1 MFMFILGGLI
11 MFDKKDKK
19 ELQEKAKL
27 TKSKKYK
34 LMNKE
39 EIIRK
44 LIEKEKL
51 LKNAEEELSE
61 TRKLV
66 QEKDNFSNEYLKHLE
81 RLQADFENY
90 KKRQEKKQKEFIEF
104 ANERLINNLL
114 SVIDNLERALDST
127 KNEKDTKAIKEGI
140 NNTLKEFRN
149 ILQKEGVK
157 PMQSIGHRFDPYKHE
172 AVMRIETDKYSEDTV
187 TEEFRKGYYIKSKV
201 LRPAM
206 VKVAVLTKEKKDIE
220 KK

>member
-1 MFMFILGGLI
+1 MCN
-11 MFDKKDKK
+11 KKDEK

-27 TKSKKYK
+27 TESKKYK
-34 LMNKE
+34 SMNKE

-44 LIEKEKL
+44 IIEKEEA
-51 LKNAEEELSE
+51 LKNIEEELSE
-61 TRKLV
+61 TKKLV
-66 QEKDNFSNEYLKHLE
+66 QEKDDLSKEYLKHLE
-81 RLQADFENY
+81 RLQADFDNY

-104 ANERLINNLL
+104 ANEELINNLL
-114 SVIDNLERALDST
+114 SVLDNLERALDST
-127 KNEKDTKAIKEGI
+127 ENEKDTKAIKEGI

-149 ILQKEGVK
+149 ILNKEGVK

-172 AVMRIETDKYSEDTV
+172 AVMRIDTDKYSEDTI

-206 VKVAVLTKEKKDIE
+206 VKVAVSTKEKKNTD

>member
-1 MFMFILGGLI
+1 MCN
-11 MFDKKDKK
+11 KKDDK
-19 ELQEKAKL
+19 ELPEK
-27 TKSKKYK
+27 TKSTESKKYK
-34 LMNKE
+34 SMNKE

-44 LIEKEKL
+44 IIEKEEE
-51 LKNAEEELSE
+51 LKNIEEELSE

-66 QEKDNFSNEYLKHLE
+66 QEKDNLSKEYLKHLE
-81 RLQADFENY
+81 RLQADFDNY

-104 ANERLINNLL
+104 ANEELINNLL
-114 SVIDNLERALDST
+114 SVLDNLERALDST
-127 KNEKDTKAIKEGI
+127 ENEKDTKAIKEGI
-140 NNTLKEFRN
+140 NNTLKEFHN
-149 ILQKEGVK
+149 ILNKEGVK

-172 AVMRIETDKYSEDTV
+172 AVMRIDTDKYSEDTI

-206 VKVAVLTKEKKDIE
+206 VKVAVSTKEKEDTD

>member
-1 MFMFILGGLI
+1 MFILGGLR
-11 MFDKKDKK
+11 MFNKKDKK
-19 ELQEKAKL
+19 ELQEKVRLKEN
-27 TKSKKYK
+27 KKYK

-44 LIEKEKL
+44 LMEKEKL
-51 LKNAEEELSE
+51 LKNTEDKLSE
-61 TRKLV
+61 IKKIT
-66 QEKDNFSNEYLKHLE
+66 QEKENLSKEYLKHLE
-81 RLQADFENY
+81 RLQADFDNY

-104 ANERLINNLL
+104 ANERLISNLL
-114 SVIDNLERALDST
+114 TVLDNLERALDSA
-127 KNEKDTKAIKEGI
+127 KNEENAKAIREGI

-172 AVMRIETDKYSEDTV
+172 AVMKIETDKHSEDMV
-187 TEEFRKGYYIKSKV
+187 TEEFLKGYYIKSKV

-206 VKVAVLTKEKKDIE
+206 VKVAVSTKEKKVTD

>member
-1 MFMFILGGLI
+1 M
-11 MFDKKDKK
+11 MFDKKHKK

-34 LMNKE
+34 LITKE

-61 TRKLV
+61 TKKLV
-66 QEKDNFSNEYLKHLE
+66 QEKDNLSKEYLGRLE
-81 RLQADFENY
+81 RLHADFDNY

-187 TEEFRKGYYIKSKV
+187 TEELRKGYYIKSKV

-206 VKVAVLTKEKKDIE
+206 VKVAVLTKEKKDTD

>member
-1 MFMFILGGLI
+1 MFILGGLM
-11 MFDKKDKK
+11 MFNKKDKK
-19 ELQEKAKL
+19 ELREKAKL
-27 TKSKKYK
+27 TESKKYK

-51 LKNAEEELSE
+51 LKKLEEELSK
-61 TRKLV
+61 TMKMV
-66 QEKDNFSNEYLKHLE
+66 QEKDNLSKEYLNHLE
-81 RLQADFENY
+81 RLQADFDNY

-114 SVIDNLERALDST
+114 SVIDNLERALDYT
-127 KNEKDTKAIKEGI
+127 KNEKDTRAIKEGI
-140 NNTLKEFRN
+140 NNILKEFRN
-149 ILQKEGVK
+149 ILNKEGVK

-172 AVMRIETDKYSEDTV
+172 AVIRIETDKHSEDTV
-187 TEEFRKGYYIKSKV
+187 TEEFRKGYYIRSKV

-206 VKVAVLTKEKKDIE
+206 VKVAVSTKEKKDTD

>member
-1 MFMFILGGLI
+1 M
-11 MFDKKDKK
+11 MFDKKHKK

-34 LMNKE
+34 SMNKE

-44 LIEKEKL
+44 LIEKEEV
-51 LKNAEEELSE
+51 LKNIEEELSE
-61 TRKLV
+61 TKKLV
-66 QEKDNFSNEYLKHLE
+66 QEKDNLSKEYLGRLE
-81 RLQADFENY
+81 RLHADFDNY

-114 SVIDNLERALDST
+114 SVIDNLERALDSN
-127 KNEKDTKAIKEGI
+127 KNVKNTKAIEEGI
-140 NNTLKEFRN
+140 NNTLKEFMN
-149 ILQKEGVK
+149 ILSKEGVK

-172 AVMRIETDKYSEDTV
+172 AVMKIETDKHSEDKV
-187 TEEFRKGYYIKSKV
+187 TEEFQKGYYIKSKV

-206 VKVAVLTKEKKDIE
+206 VKVAVSVKEKKDTN

>member
-1 MFMFILGGLI
+1 MFVLGGLM
-11 MFDKKDKK
+11 MFNKKDKRK
-19 ELQEKAKL
+19 LQEKAKL
-27 TKSKKYK
+27 TDGKKYK
-34 LMNKE
+34 LITKE
-39 EIIRK
+39 EIIQK

-51 LKNAEEELSE
+51 LKNVEEELSE
-61 TRKLV
+61 TKKIV
-66 QEKDNFSNEYLKHLE
+66 QEKDNLSKEYLKHLE
-81 RLQADFENY
+81 RLQADFDNY

-114 SVIDNLERALDST
+114 SVLDNLERALDST

-149 ILQKEGVK
+149 ILNKEGVK

-172 AVMRIETDKYSEDTV
+172 AVMRIETDKHSEDTV
-187 TEEFRKGYYIKSKV
+187 TEEFRKGYYIRSKV

-206 VKVAVLTKEKKDIE
+206 VKVAVSTKEKKDTD

>member
-1 MFMFILGGLI
+1 MYKEEG
-11 MFDKKDKK
+11 KKK
-19 ELQEKAKL
+19 LQEKEKL
-27 TKSKKYK
+27 IESKKYK
-34 LMNKE
+34 LMHKE
-39 EIIRK
+39 EVIRK

-51 LKNAEEELSE
+51 LKNVEEELSE
-61 TRKLV
+61 TKKIV
-66 QEKDNFSNEYLKHLE
+66 QEKDNLCKEYLKHLE
-81 RLQADFENY
+81 RLQADFDNY

-104 ANERLINNLL
+104 ANEELINNLL
-114 SVIDNLERALDST
+114 SVLDNLERALDST
-127 KNEKDTKAIKEGI
+127 ENEKDTKAIKEGI

-149 ILQKEGVK
+149 ILNKEGVK

-172 AVMRIETDKYSEDTV
+172 AVMRIDTDKYSEDTI

-206 VKVAVLTKEKKDIE
+206 VKVAVSTKEKKDTD